1 MIIYLVR
8 HAVAMERED
17 WDGSD
22 DARPLT
28 EEGTERMK
36 EAARGLLRM
45 GLKAGR
51 IFSSPLKRARQ
62 TADILVKELGLAKI
76 EIIDSLAP
84 GNAPPHVLKELDN
97 LKADVDIML
106 AGHEPDMGHLAAFFL
121 GAGRPLPF
129 KKGAVMAVEF
139 ESRPGP
145 GKGRLLWH
153 MPTKVMR
160 HLSS

>member
-22 DARPLT
+22 EARPLT

-36 EAARGLLRM
+36 EAARGLLKM
-45 GLKAGR
+45 GLKADR
-51 IFSSPLKRARQ
+51 VFSSPLKRARQ
-62 TADILVKELGLAKI
+62 TADILVKELGMAKI
-76 EIIDSLAP
+76 ELIDSLAP
-84 GNAPPHVLKELDN
+84 GNAPPYVLKELDS
-97 LKADVDIML
+97 LKADGDVML

-121 GAGRPLPF
+121 GAGRQIPF
-129 KKGAVMAVEF
+129 KKGAIMAIEF
-139 ESRPGP
+139 EGRPGQ
-145 GKGRLLWH
+145 GKGKFLWY
-153 MPTKVMR
+153 MPTKIMR